1 VFTVTA
7 TVDWS
12 VSWSGGGQTGV
23 LPGLTSMSAVVLRVT
38 ESQALN
44 DR

>member
-12 VSWSGGGQTGV
+12 VSWSGGGQAGV
-23 LPGLTSMSAVVLRVT
+23 LPGLTSTSAVVLRVT

-44 DR
+44 DQ